1 MKTTD
6 RQGRPAVQEHD
17 PGPRARG
24 RLDQLLLI
32 DNVPSLDQDRHSA
45 HRRNPPGT
53 VSGGCRPL
61 ALGPPHR
68 NLVSGFWTGSAA
80 TSARRWSGPGPAWQ
94 ASGVKKCHGVETDHG
109 RQRRE
114 TSEKPKVNEDR
125 QVTCR
130 ETLHLLRRARLVAL
144 AVGGFLLPWSALLA
158 VTLPATAQAQH
169 WALAWAGLDAAEAAA
184 ALVTAVLL
192 SRGDRRASL
201 PAAAAGTLLLIDAWF
216 DVCTSAAGAGHAMAL
231 AEAGC
236 AELPLAV
243 AAWWVAIALTRQTR

>member
-1 MKTTD
+1 
-6 RQGRPAVQEHD
+6 
-17 PGPRARG
+17 
-24 RLDQLLLI
+24 
-32 DNVPSLDQDRHSA
+32 
-45 HRRNPPGT
+45 
-53 VSGGCRPL
+53 
-61 ALGPPHR
+61 
-68 NLVSGFWTGSAA
+68 
-80 TSARRWSGPGPAWQ
+80 
-94 ASGVKKCHGVETDHG
+94 VKKCHGVETDHG

-125 QVTCR
+125 HVTCR

-158 VTLPATAQAQH
+158 VTLPATAQA
-169 WALAWAGLDAAEAAA
+169 AA

-216 DVCTSAAGAGHAMAL
+216 DVCTSAPGAGHAMAL

>member
-17 PGPRARG
+17 PGPRVRG

-114 TSEKPKVNEDR
+114 TTEKPKSAERDTSRVVR
-125 QVTCR
+125 PYKHHPGRTSHVTQAIVPAVYGLPPIR
-130 ETLHLLRRARLVAL
+130 SIKNPLTARVQRRTVRC
-144 AVGGFLLPWSALLA
+144 P
-158 VTLPATAQAQH
+158 
-169 WALAWAGLDAAEAAA
+169 
-184 ALVTAVLL
+184 
-192 SRGDRRASL
+192 
-201 PAAAAGTLLLIDAWF
+201 
-216 DVCTSAAGAGHAMAL
+216 
-231 AEAGC
+231 
-236 AELPLAV
+236 
-243 AAWWVAIALTRQTR
+243 